1 MSKKKSNNQE
11 PDQNEYELTISSK
24 LEKLV
29 QIEKF
34 AEKIAKVAS
43 LSKDQGDNLAIAVT
57 EAAGNA
63 IVHGNKRDPEKNV
76 TIHFKITNKAVITE
90 VRDQGSGFDPKNLA
104 NPLKPE
110 NIMKENGRGI
120 FILKSLMDKVSFLF
134 SPKGTVIR
142 MTLKIRN

>member
-1 MSKKKSNNQE
+1 MSKTINHNSNPNAYDLII
-11 PDQNEYELTISSK
+11 PSK
-24 LEKLV
+24 LEKL
-29 QIEKF
+29 IEVEKYT
-34 AEKIAKVAS
+34 EKIAEIVS

-63 IVHGNKRDPEKNV
+63 IVHGNKKDPKKKV
-76 TIHFKITNKAVITE
+76 MIHFKITKKQVITD
-90 VRDQGSGFDPKNLA
+90 VMDQGTGFNPKSLS

-120 FILKSLMDKVSFLF
+120 FILKSLMDKVSFHF

-142 MTLKIRN
+142 MTLNIRN

>member
-1 MSKKKSNNQE
+1 VTKKKIKNQKSK
-11 PDQNEYELTISSK
+11 PNEYDLIIPSK

-29 QIEKF
+29 QVEKYT
-34 AEKIAKVAS
+34 EKIAAIAS

-57 EAAGNA
+57 EAVGNA
-63 IVHGNKRDPEKNV
+63 IVHGNMRDPEKKV
-76 TIHFKITNKAVITE
+76 IIHFTITQKQVTAE
-90 VRDQGSGFDPKNLA
+90 VKDQGSGFDPKSLS

-120 FILKSLMDKVSFLF
+120 FILKSLMDKVSFHF

-142 MTLKIRN
+142 MILKIRK